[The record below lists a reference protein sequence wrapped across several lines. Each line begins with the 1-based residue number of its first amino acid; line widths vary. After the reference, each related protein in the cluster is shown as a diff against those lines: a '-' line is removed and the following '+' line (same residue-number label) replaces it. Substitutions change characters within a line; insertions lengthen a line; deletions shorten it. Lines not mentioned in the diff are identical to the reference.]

1 MRITESQLRRIIREE
16 LLHEGVEGPL
26 LPPGVTPEMVAEDF
40 ARNCLYALSFETRD
54 ELFGRFMK
62 EAPRLGVT
70 EQRVHELVDLLFE
83 CADARETYGQP
94 TSLRLVAT
102 RLRLAFG
109 EGLDHLD
116 ENPLKQEIM
125 ETWESNRRDASGAV
139 ITIAFLGL
147 TTPMGPP
154 LASLLKAISTLTP
167 EGLER
172 RIAFLRAYDHI
183 RSLALSDDLDP
194 DLREKL
200 ARMAFSGIDGLIQAS
215 EIAKMLA

>member
-1 MRITESQLRRIIREE
+1 MKVTESTLRQVIREA
-16 LLHEGVEGPL
+16 LLREGAEGPL

-40 ARNCLYALSFETRD
+40 ARNCTYALSFETRD
-54 ELFGRFMK
+54 ELFGMLMK

-70 EQRVHELVDLLFE
+70 EQRVNELVDLLFE
-83 CADARETYGQP
+83 CYDARERFKP
-94 TSLRLVAT
+94 TSLRLVST

-109 EGLDHLD
+109 EAWDPLD
-116 ENPLKQEIM
+116 ENTLKQEIM
-125 ETWESNRRDASGAV
+125 ATWSELRRDAGGAV
-139 ITIAFLGL
+139 TVVAFLGTGA
-147 TTPMGPP
+147 TTMGPP

-172 RIAFLRAYDHI
+172 RIAFLRAYDHV

-215 EIAKMLA
+215 EIARMLA

>member
-1 MRITESQLRRIIREE
+1 MKITESTLRRVIREE
-16 LLHEGVEGPL
+16 LLREGAEGPL

-40 ARNCLYALSFETRD
+40 ARNCLYVLSFETRD

-70 EQRVHELVDLLFE
+70 EQRVNELVDLLFE
-83 CADARETYGQP
+83 CADAREKFGP
-94 TSLRLVAT
+94 ASLLNVDI

-109 EGLDHLD
+109 NGVDPLD
-116 ENPLKQEIM
+116 ESPLKQEIM
-125 ETWESNRRDASGAV
+125 ATWKSNSRDAAGAV
-139 ITIAFLGL
+139 IVVAFLGA
-147 TTPMGPP
+147 TTAMGPP

-183 RSLALSDDLDP
+183 RSLALSDDLDQ

-215 EIAKMLA
+215 EIARMLA

>member
-1 MRITESQLRRIIREE
+1 MKITESALRKIVREE
-16 LLHEGVEGPL
+16 LLREGAEGPL
-26 LPPGVTPEMVAEDF
+26 LPPGVTAEMVAEDF

-54 ELFGRFMK
+54 ELFGRFMN

-70 EQRVHELVDLLFE
+70 EQRVHELVELLFE

-94 TSLRLVAT
+94 TSLRLVST

-109 EGLDHLD
+109 EAWDPLD

-125 ETWESNRRDASGAV
+125 ATWSELGGDASGAV
-139 ITIAFLGL
+139 PVAAFLGV

-172 RIAFLRAYDHI
+172 RIAFWKAYDHI
-183 RSLALSDDLDP
+183 RSLALDDDLDP

>member
-1 MRITESQLRRIIREE
+1 MRITESALRRVIRVA
-16 LLHEGVEGPL
+16 LLREGAEGPL
-26 LPPGVTPEMVAEDF
+26 LPPGVTPELVAEDF
-40 ARNCLYALSFETRD
+40 ARNCLYALSFGTRD

-70 EQRVHELVDLLFE
+70 EQRVRELVDLLFE
-83 CADARETYGQP
+83 CADARERYGQP
-94 TSLRLVAT
+94 TGLLNVAI

-109 EGLDHLD
+109 KGVDPLD
-116 ENPLKQEIM
+116 ENTLKQDIKA
-125 ETWESNRRDASGAV
+125 TWSELRGDASGAV
-139 ITIAFLGL
+139 TVVAFLGA
-147 TTPMGPP
+147 TTAMGPP

-172 RIAFLRAYDHI
+172 RIAFWKAYDHI
-183 RSLALSDDLDP
+183 RSLALDDDLDP

>member
-16 LLHEGVEGPL
+16 LLREGVEGPL

-40 ARNCLYALSFETRD
+40 ARNCLYALGFESPD
-54 ELFGRFMK
+54 ELFGMFMK

-70 EQRVHELVDLLFE
+70 EQRVHELVELLFE
-83 CADARETYGQP
+83 CADAREKFEP
-94 TSLRLVAT
+94 ASLLNVDI

-109 EGLDHLD
+109 KGVDPLD
-116 ENPLKQEIM
+116 ESPLKQEIM
-125 ETWESNRRDASGAV
+125 ATWGSNSRDAAGAV
-139 ITIAFLGL
+139 IVVAFLGL

-154 LASLLKAISTLTP
+154 LASLLKAISALTP

-172 RIAFLRAYDHI
+172 RIAFWKAYDHI

-200 ARMAFSGIDGLIQAS
+200 AQMAFSGIDGLIQAS
-215 EIAKMLA
+215 ELAKMVA